1 MKKQEFLDELKGYLA
16 VLEDEEQEDILGE
29 YSQHIQMKIE
39 KGMSEDE
46 AIRDF
51 GSLQELAAEIL
62 EAYHVKPGYGRAG
75 TGRAFPRLFGK
86 WADR

>member
-51 GSLQELAAEIL
+51 GSLQELAAE
-62 EAYHVKPGYGRAG
+62 EDGNVN
-75 TGRAFPRLFGK
+75 
-86 WADR
+86 